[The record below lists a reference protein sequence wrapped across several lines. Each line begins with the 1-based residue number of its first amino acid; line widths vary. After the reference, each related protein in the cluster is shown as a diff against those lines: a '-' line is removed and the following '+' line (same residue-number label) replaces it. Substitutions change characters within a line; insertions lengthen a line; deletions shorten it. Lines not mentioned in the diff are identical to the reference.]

1 MCVCVCVC
9 VYVCVYLCLL
19 TKNYINICHVQRTI
33 LYACEYSSALDD
45 TMYTSLSECI
55 PEN

>member
-1 MCVCVCVC
+1 MCVCMCVC
-9 VYVCVYLCLL
+9 ICAYLL
-19 TKNYINICHVQRTI
+19 KIISICHVQREL

-45 TMYTSLSECI
+45 IMYTSLSECT